1 MTSPQPTGV
10 IELFVLQ
17 ASDYIE
23 QLDGVLNSAGNS
35 GVDGEAL
42 ARGARMLRGS
52 ATMTKLPGVAEVAA
66 GLERVGRALREGTL
80 LWEPGIRSALTSA
93 IDDLKILV
101 RGARAWGPAEDQRA
115 QARSSELSRYA
126 PQLARGTTPSAAAG
140 GSAFLANEAAEIAV
154 SLDQFLA
161 HPGDAAL
168 LGGLLGRVR
177 GLRGVAATRDLPP
190 LADVVDAL
198 DRAGKPLEL
207 TSNPVPTP
215 QQLALFEAAG
225 TLLRRAAIELRS
237 IGRPDPASPEVQRFV
252 AAAAALDDATTDS
265 APIVPIADLFFGDN
279 GPHVVA
285 VAPNP
290 PTTPGQ
296 RFRLEAVSQAEH
308 LLRLVSEAQVAA
320 DVAGRD
326 RLSRELRSAL
336 RALGAAAD
344 SFNERDVS
352 SWIAEVSPAVAAL
365 EPNALAAMRQV
376 SALLADPNSRSDQLS
391 QQLAR
396 LRGGQA
402 PAAVRPL
409 PEPPRPAAP
418 MPNAGPGAPM
428 PVAPRHAGAP
438 AGAAFPVPGVGRP
451 APNGGRSSRT
461 PTGRDLAALLDTG
474 INALGAQLSQ
484 RPLSA
489 AVPIVDEHL
498 VPIETLLLRGRA
510 ALDRARTLRN
520 ELRDAARTP
529 SPDELSELYDLLE
542 LAASE

>member
-23 QLDGVLNSAGNS
+23 QLDGVLNAAGTA
-35 GVDGEAL
+35 GADGEAL

-52 ATMTKLPGVAEVAA
+52 ATMTKLPGVAEIAA
-66 GLERVGRALREGTL
+66 GIERIGRALRERTL
-80 LWEPGIRSALTSA
+80 LWEPGLRSALTA
-93 IDDLKILV
+93 AVDDLKILV
-101 RGARAWGPAEDQRA
+101 RGARNWGPGEDQRA
-115 QARSSELSRYA
+115 QGRSSELARYA
-126 PQLARGTTPSAAAG
+126 PQLARSNTPSSAAG

-161 HPGDAAL
+161 HPGDASL
-168 LGGLLGRVR
+168 LGALLGRVR

-207 TSNPVPTP
+207 TSTP
-215 QQLALFEAAG
+215 APSAQQVALFAAAS

-237 IGRPDPASPEVQRFV
+237 IGRPDPASPEVQRF
-252 AAAAALDDATTDS
+252 ATAAAALEDATVDS
-265 APIVPIADLFFGDN
+265 APIVPIADLFFADQ
-279 GPHVVA
+279 GPHVVT

-326 RLSRELRSAL
+326 RLSRELRGAL

-344 SFNERDVS
+344 SFGEAEMS
-352 SWIAEVSPAVAAL
+352 SWIAKVAPAVAAL
-365 EPNALAAMRQV
+365 EGTALGAMRQV
-376 SALLADPNSRSDQLS
+376 SSLLADPSSRSDQLA
-391 QQLAR
+391 QQLAG
-396 LRGGQA
+396 LRGEGGASAPSAAIPARA
-402 PAAVRPL
+402 PA
-409 PEPPRPAAP
+409 PPAPRAQPPAAAP
-418 MPNAGPGAPM
+418 SSPSAVPG
-428 PVAPRHAGAP
+428 GQ
-438 AGAAFPVPGVGRP
+438 FSVPGVGRP
-451 APNGGRSSRT
+451 TPNGGRSART
-461 PTGRDLAALLDTG
+461 PTGRSLAALLDSG

-489 AVPIVDEHL
+489 AVPIVDENL
-498 VPIETLLLRGRA
+498 IPIETLLLRGRA
-510 ALDRARTLRN
+510 ALDRARGLRN
-520 ELRDAARTP
+520 ELRDASRHP
-529 SPDELSELYDLLE
+529 SADELSELYDLLE

>member
-23 QLDGVLNSAGNS
+23 QLDGVLNAAGNS
-35 GVDGEAL
+35 TADGEAL

-66 GLERVGRALREGTL
+66 GIERVGRALREGTL
-80 LWEPGIRSALTSA
+80 LWEPGLRSALTSA

-101 RGARAWGPAEDQRA
+101 HGVRAWGPAEDQRA
-115 QARSSELSRYA
+115 QQRSSELARYA
-126 PQLARGTTPSAAAG
+126 PQLARSNTPSAAAG

-154 SLDQFLA
+154 SLDQLLA

-168 LGGLLGRVR
+168 LGNLLGRVR

-190 LADVVDAL
+190 LADVVDAI

-215 QQLALFEAAG
+215 QQLALFQAAS

-237 IGRPDPASPEVQRFV
+237 IGRPDPASPEVQRFT
-252 AAAAALDDATTDS
+252 AAAAALDEATAES
-265 APIVPIADLFFGDN
+265 APIVPIADLFFADN
-279 GPHVVA
+279 GPHVVD

-320 DVAGRD
+320 DIAGRD
-326 RLSRELRSAL
+326 RLSRELRGAL

-344 SFNERDVS
+344 SFGERDVAT
-352 SWIAEVSPAVAAL
+352 WIGEVSSLVAAL
-365 EPNALAAMRQV
+365 DPGALSAMRQV
-376 SALLADPNSRSDQLS
+376 SALLAHPGSRSDQLA

-396 LRGGQA
+396 LRGGAPAPARPPMPGAATPRPAMPAPAPGA
-402 PAAVRPL
+402 PAA
-409 PEPPRPAAP
+409 PRPSAA
-418 MPNAGPGAPM
+418 AGSQ
-428 PVAPRHAGAP
+428 
-438 AGAAFPVPGVGRP
+438 FPVPGVGRP
-451 APNGGRSSRT
+451 TPNGGRSTRT

-474 INALGAQLSQ
+474 ISALGAQLSQ
-484 RPLSA
+484 RPLSK
-489 AVPIVDEHL
+489 AVPIIDEHL
-498 VPIETLLLRGRA
+498 VPIETLLFRGRA
-510 ALDRARTLRN
+510 ALDRARSLRN
-520 ELRDAARTP
+520 ELRDAARSP

>member
-66 GLERVGRALREGTL
+66 GVERVGRALREGTL
-80 LWEPGIRSALTSA
+80 LWEPGLRSAVTSA

-101 RGARAWGPAEDQRA
+101 RGVRAWGPAEDQRA
-115 QARSSELSRYA
+115 QARSSELARYA
-126 PQLARGTTPSAAAG
+126 PQLARTNTPTVAAG

-154 SLDQFLA
+154 NLDQFLA

-168 LGGLLGRVR
+168 LGSLLGRVR

-190 LADVVDAL
+190 LAEVVDAL

-215 QQLALFEAAG
+215 QQLALFEAAAA
-225 TLLRRAAIELRS
+225 LLRRVAIELRS
-237 IGRPDPASPEVQRFV
+237 AGRPDAASPEVQRFT
-252 AAAAALDDATTDS
+252 AAAAALDESATES
-265 APIVPIADLFFGDN
+265 APIVPIADLFYGDN
-279 GPHVVA
+279 GPHVVD

-290 PTTPGQ
+290 PTTPSQ

-320 DVAGRD
+320 DIAGRD
-326 RLSRELRSAL
+326 RLSRELRGAL

-344 SFNERDVS
+344 SFGERDVS
-352 SWIAEVSPAVAAL
+352 SWIAQVSSAVVAL
-365 EPNALAAMRQV
+365 DPGALSAMRQV
-376 SALLADPNSRSDQLS
+376 SALLADPNSRSDQLA
-391 QQLAR
+391 QQLDR
-396 LRGGQA
+396 LRGGTPA
-402 PAAVRPL
+402 PSLPPMPAAPSA
-409 PEPPRPAAP
+409 PRPAMPQPSAPP
-418 MPNAGPGAPM
+418 MPSAAAGSQ
-428 PVAPRHAGAP
+428 
-438 AGAAFPVPGVGRP
+438 FPVPGVGRRT
-451 APNGGRSSRT
+451 PNGGRSTRT

-474 INALGAQLSQ
+474 INALGAQLTQ
-484 RPLSA
+484 RPLSK

-520 ELRDAARTP
+520 ELRDASRAP

>member
-17 ASDYIE
+17 AGDYIE
-23 QLDGVLNSAGNS
+23 QLDGVLNAAGTA
-35 GVDGEAL
+35 GADGEAL

-52 ATMTKLPGVAEVAA
+52 ATMTKLPGVAEIAA
-66 GLERVGRALREGTL
+66 GIERIGRALRERTL
-80 LWEPGIRSALTSA
+80 LWEPGLRSALTA
-93 IDDLKILV
+93 AVDDLKILV
-101 RGARAWGPAEDQRA
+101 RGARNWGPGEDQRA
-115 QARSSELSRYA
+115 QGRSSELARYA
-126 PQLARGTTPSAAAG
+126 PQLARSNTPSAAAG

-161 HPGDAAL
+161 HPGDASL
-168 LGGLLGRVR
+168 LGALLGRVR

-207 TSNPVPTP
+207 TSNPAPSA
-215 QQLALFEAAG
+215 QQVALFAAAS

-237 IGRPDPASPEVQRFV
+237 IGRPDPASPEVQRF
-252 AAAAALDDATTDS
+252 ATAAAALDDATVDS
-265 APIVPIADLFFGDN
+265 APIVPIADLFFADQ
-279 GPHVVA
+279 GPHIVT

-326 RLSRELRSAL
+326 RLSRELRGAL
-336 RALGAAAD
+336 RALGSAAD
-344 SFNERDVS
+344 SFGEAEVS
-352 SWIAEVSPAVAAL
+352 SWIAQVAPAVAAL
-365 EPNALAAMRQV
+365 EGAALGAMRQV
-376 SALLADPNSRSDQLS
+376 SALLADPSSRSDQLA

-396 LRGGQA
+396 LRGGASAPSMAIPPRAPGPPAPRAQP
-402 PAAVRPL
+402 PAA
-409 PEPPRPAAP
+409 AP
-418 MPNAGPGAPM
+418 SSPSLAPGAE
-428 PVAPRHAGAP
+428 
-438 AGAAFPVPGVGRP
+438 FSVPGVGRP
-451 APNGGRSSRT
+451 APNGGRSART
-461 PTGRDLAALLDTG
+461 PTGRNLAALLDSG

-489 AVPIVDEHL
+489 AVPIIDETL
-498 VPIETLLLRGRA
+498 VPIETMLLRGRA
-510 ALDRARTLRN
+510 ALDRARGLRN
-520 ELRDAARTP
+520 ELRDASRQP
-529 SPDELSELYDLLE
+529 SADELSELYDLLE

>member
-10 IELFVLQ
+10 VELFVLQ

-23 QLDGVLNSAGNS
+23 QLDGVLNSAGNT

-66 GLERVGRALREGTL
+66 GIERVGRALREGTL
-80 LWEPGIRSALTSA
+80 LWEPGLRSAITSA

-101 RGARAWGPAEDQRA
+101 RGVRAWGPAEDQRA
-115 QARSSELSRYA
+115 QARSSELARYA
-126 PQLARGTTPSAAAG
+126 PQLARSNTPTVAAG

-161 HPGDAAL
+161 HPGDATLVGA
-168 LGGLLGRVR
+168 LLGRVR

-190 LADVVDAL
+190 LAEVVDAL

-215 QQLALFEAAG
+215 QQLALFEAAAA
-225 TLLRRAAIELRS
+225 LLRRVAIELRS
-237 IGRPDPASPEVQRFV
+237 AGRPDAASPEVQRFT
-252 AAAAALDDATTDS
+252 AAAAALDESATES
-265 APIVPIADLFFGDN
+265 APIVPIADLFYADN
-279 GPHVVA
+279 GPHLVD

-296 RFRLEAVSQAEH
+296 RFRLEAVSQAAH

-326 RLSRELRSAL
+326 RLSRELRAAL

-344 SFNERDVS
+344 SFGERDVS
-352 SWIAEVSPAVAAL
+352 SWIAQVSSAVVAL
-365 EPNALAAMRQV
+365 DPGALAAMRQV
-376 SALLADPNSRSDQLS
+376 SALLADPNSRSDQLA
-391 QQLAR
+391 QQLDR
-396 LRGGQA
+396 LRGGTPA
-402 PAAVRPL
+402 PSL
-409 PEPPRPAAP
+409 PPMPGAPIAPRPAMPQPAAPP
-418 MPNAGPGAPM
+418 MPAM
-428 PVAPRHAGAP
+428 PS
-438 AGAAFPVPGVGRP
+438 AASGSQFPVPGVGRRT
-451 APNGGRSSRT
+451 PNGGRSTRT
-461 PTGRDLAALLDTG
+461 PTGRDLAALLDSG
-474 INALGAQLSQ
+474 INALGAQLTQ
-484 RPLSA
+484 RPLSK

-498 VPIETLLLRGRA
+498 VPIETLLFRGRA
-510 ALDRARTLRN
+510 ALDRARALRN
-520 ELRDAARTP
+520 ELRDASRTP
-529 SPDELSELYDLLE
+529 SADELSELYDLLE

>member
-23 QLDGVLNSAGNS
+23 QLDGVLNSAGNMS
-35 GVDGEAL
+35 ADGEAL

-66 GLERVGRALREGTL
+66 GIERVGRALREGTL
-80 LWEPGIRSALTSA
+80 LWEPGLRSALTSA
-93 IDDLKILV
+93 IDDLKVLV
-101 RGARAWGPAEDQRA
+101 HGVRAWGPAEDQRA
-115 QARSSELSRYA
+115 QARSSELARYA
-126 PQLARGTTPSAAAG
+126 PQLARSNTPSAAAG

-154 SLDQFLA
+154 TLDQFLA

-168 LGGLLGRVR
+168 LGNLLGRVR

-198 DRAGKPLEL
+198 DRGGKPLEL

-215 QQLALFEAAG
+215 QQLALFEAAS

-237 IGRPDPASPEVQRFV
+237 IGRPDPASPEVQRFT
-252 AAAAALDDATTDS
+252 AAAAALDEATAES
-265 APIVPIADLFFGDN
+265 APIVPIADLFFADN
-279 GPHVVA
+279 GPHVVDA
-285 VAPNP
+285 APNP

-320 DVAGRD
+320 DIAGRD
-326 RLSRELRSAL
+326 RLSRELRGAL

-344 SFNERDVS
+344 SFGERDVS
-352 SWIAEVSPAVAAL
+352 SWIRDVSASVAAL
-365 EPNALAAMRQV
+365 DPGALSAMRQV
-376 SALLADPNSRSDQLS
+376 SALLADPNSRSDQIA

-396 LRGGQA
+396 VRGGTAAPAMPPLPNA
-402 PAAVRPL
+402 PAARPAN
-409 PEPPRPAAP
+409 PPPPPAAP
-418 MPNAGPGAPM
+418 ARPS
-428 PVAPRHAGAP
+428 AP
-438 AGAAFPVPGVGRP
+438 AGAQFPVPGVGRP
-451 APNGGRSSRT
+451 TPNGGRSSRT

-474 INALGAQLSQ
+474 INALGANLTQ

-489 AVPIVDEHL
+489 AVPIIDENL
-498 VPIETLLLRGRA
+498 VPIETLLFRGRA

-520 ELRDAARTP
+520 ELRDGARNP
-529 SPDELSELYDLLE
+529 SPDELAELYDLLE
-542 LAASE
+542 LAATE

>member
-23 QLDGVLNSAGNS
+23 QIDGVLNSAGNS
-35 GVDGEAL
+35 SADGEAL

-66 GLERVGRALREGTL
+66 GIERVGRALREGTL
-80 LWEPGIRSALTSA
+80 LWEPGLRSALTSA

-101 RGARAWGPAEDQRA
+101 RGVRAWGPAEDQRA
-115 QARSSELSRYA
+115 QARSSELARYA
-126 PQLARGTTPSAAAG
+126 PQLARSNTPSAAAG

-161 HPGDAAL
+161 HPGDASL
-168 LGGLLGRVR
+168 LGGLLARVR

-207 TSNPVPTP
+207 TTNPVPTP
-215 QQLALFEAAG
+215 QQLALFEAAS

-237 IGRPDPASPEVQRFV
+237 IGRPDPASPEVQRFT
-252 AAAAALDDATTDS
+252 AAAAALDEATAES
-265 APIVPIADLFFGDN
+265 APIVPIADLFYADN
-279 GPHVVA
+279 GPHVVD

-320 DVAGRD
+320 DIAGRD
-326 RLSRELRSAL
+326 RLSRELRAAL

-344 SFNERDVS
+344 SFGEREVS
-352 SWIAEVSPAVAAL
+352 SWIREASAAVAAL
-365 EPNALAAMRQV
+365 DPAALAAMRQV
-376 SALLADPNSRSDQLS
+376 SALLADPHSRSDQLA

-396 LRGGQA
+396 VRGTA
-402 PAAVRPL
+402 PAPAMPAMPPMPGGPAAPPGV
-409 PEPPRPAAP
+409 PRPAAP
-418 MPNAGPGAPM
+418 AGSQ
-428 PVAPRHAGAP
+428 
-438 AGAAFPVPGVGRP
+438 FPVPGVGRRT
-451 APNGGRSSRT
+451 PNGGRSTRT
-461 PTGRDLAALLDTG
+461 PTGRDLAALLDSG
-474 INALGAQLSQ
+474 INALGAQLTQ

-489 AVPIVDEHL
+489 AVPIVDEKL
-498 VPIETLLLRGRA
+498 VPIETLLFRGRA
-510 ALDRARTLRN
+510 ALDRARSLRN
-520 ELRDAARTP
+520 ELRAAARTP
-529 SPDELSELYDLLE
+529 SPDELAELYDLLE